1 MPCISFLSTHKHQKL
16 KKETDMDPINV
27 FKGYGKV
34 ENLEDQS
41 QPRNTNTAIT
51 RKPLI
56 TTVAILAILLLTLT
70 IGLML
75 GALIHE
81 EETESPEESPSL
93 SSNSADSLKA
103 VCNVTRYP
111 ESCFSSM
118 SNLTSPKPTDPEA
131 IFKLSL
137 RISVAELTSFKT
149 VVSNSNEV
157 ALRDCR
163 SQIEDALGRL
173 GDSVAAM
180 EVGPGEK
187 VLTEDKIS
195 DLQTWISAAMTDQE
209 TCLDGLEEMKSTAV
223 DEVKS
228 KMQRSREYTSN
239 CLAILANMH
248 TLLHKLHMS
257 LH

>member
-1 MPCISFLSTHKHQKL
+1 
-16 KKETDMDPINV
+16 MDPINV

-41 QPRNTNTAIT
+41 QPRNTNTTIART

-56 TTVAILAILLLTLT
+56 TTVAIFSILLLTLT
-70 IGLML
+70 IGLLL
-75 GALIHE
+75 GALIYE
-81 EETESPEESPSL
+81 VETEPPESPSL

-111 ESCFSSM
+111 ESCFSSI

-137 RISVAELTSFKT
+137 RVSIAELTKFKT
-149 VVSNSNEV
+149 TVSNSNEA
-157 ALRDCR
+157 ALRDCQT
-163 SQIEDALGRL
+163 QIEDALGQL

-187 VLTEDKIS
+187 VLTEAKIS

-223 DEVKS
+223 NEVRT

-239 CLAILANMH
+239 CLAILANIH
-248 TLLHKLHMS
+248 TLLDKLHMS